1 MKMDKSNKMT
11 REGRRDGGIG
21 RILDFFAAFKTDRR
35 LFIPLLV
42 ITLIGSAFGYY
53 YYEYQFSVTPP
64 HLWLFVPDCP
74 LFTTFFAIVLIGQLM
89 GKESPLFNAF
99 TFAGLLKY
107 GIWTVFVLLLYWND
121 YFGGGEG
128 LFRGV
133 LMIAHIGMVLLAL
146 TMVNGLRRDGHMGRI
161 GKGGIYLTGAV
172 FLIFD
177 FFDYVVGTYPL
188 IPTTHLGLVSWFSV
202 GETFA
207 VTALLLVL
215 FLKKG

>member
-1 MKMDKSNKMT
+1 MKIDKLDKII
-11 REGRRDGGIG
+11 RGGGGRW
-21 RILDFFAAFKTDRR
+21 ILDFFAAFKTERW

-64 HLWLFVPDCP
+64 YLWLFVPDCP
-74 LFTTFFAIVLIGQLM
+74 LFTTFFVIVLIGQLM
-89 GKESPLFNAF
+89 GKEWPLFNAF

-128 LFRGV
+128 LFRGI

-146 TMVNGLRRDGHMGRI
+146 TMVNGLRRDMRMGRI
-161 GKGGIYLTGAV
+161 GAGGICLAGAV
-172 FLIFD
+172 FLVFD

-188 IPTTHLGLVSWFSV
+188 IPAAHLGLVSWFSV
-202 GETFA
+202 GETFV
-207 VTALLLVL
+207 VTALLLML
-215 FLKKG
+215 FLKR

>member
-1 MKMDKSNKMT
+1 MDKLDKTTGN
-11 REGRRDGGIG
+11 
-21 RILDFFAAFKTDRR
+21 ILDLFAAFKTERW

-107 GIWTVFVLLLYWND
+107 GIWTVFVLLVYWND
-121 YFGGGEG
+121 YFSNGEG

-133 LMIAHIGMVLLAL
+133 LMIAHIGMILLAL
-146 TMVNGLRRDGHMGRI
+146 TMVNGLRRDGQMDRI
-161 GKGGIYLTGAV
+161 SKGEMYLVGSV

-177 FFDYVVGTYPL
+177 FFDYVVGAYPL

-215 FLKKG
+215 SLKKG